1 MFIQSPFEL
10 FPFLLFF
17 FFFAILKMLLWLF
30 NYFYTNFYMV
40 KFKLDF
46 GKINKDYNAKTIFKM
61 RNVYDK
67 VWFVQLFINGLDVI
81 LVTMKLTQ
89 TFLLAMQLCE

>member
-1 MFIQSPFEL
+1 
-10 FPFLLFF
+10 
-17 FFFAILKMLLWLF
+17 
-30 NYFYTNFYMV
+30 MV

-67 VWFVQLFINGLDVI
+67 V
-81 LVTMKLTQ
+81 
-89 TFLLAMQLCE
+89 